1 MEMAL
6 RQPYYDSILLIERL
20 HRHFL
25 EVVKI
30 ELDRLGMQD
39 INNVQSL
46 ILYNIG
52 DDELTVGEL
61 TARGYYLG
69 SNVSYNVKKMHE
81 NGYLTQERSAHDR
94 RSVRVRLSDKGLS
107 LRDRISELFARQ
119 VDALDRNG
127 LMSDE
132 LARANDTMR
141 KLERFW
147 TSSLSYGAYTA
158 SSGH

>member
-1 MEMAL
+1 M

-25 EVVKI
+25 ELLKV
-30 ELDRLGMQD
+30 ELDRQGVQD

-94 RSVRVRLSDKGLS
+94 RSVRVRLSTKGLA
-107 LRDRISELFARQ
+107 LRDKISVLFERQIDLLAR
-119 VDALDRNG
+119 AG
-127 LMSDE
+127 LGPDE
-132 LARANDTMR
+132 LARANEILR

-147 TSSLSYGAYTA
+147 SSSLEYGGVSVTSAA
-158 SSGH
+158 